1 MEQESFTLHGDGIS
15 ATIVGQGA
23 ELVSLRDA
31 EGTELLWQAGP
42 AWRRYS
48 PVLFPIVGRLKG
60 DQLRHRGQNYPMTQH
75 GFARDKR
82 FDWAEQGPSSCTLVL
97 TDDADSR
104 VHYPF
109 AFRLAI
115 SYSLESRQLG
125 VTFEIDNTGDEV
137 LPASIGAHPA
147 FNWPLLPELPK
158 EAYRLTF
165 ADNERA
171 PIRRLK
177 DGLLLPTPHPTPIE
191 GKTLALSER
200 LFDDDAVIL
209 DRPASTS
216 VRYAAEHGPAIE
228 MSWQGFN
235 ELGIWSKPGGAPFL
249 CIEPWHG
256 VASPVD
262 FDGEFADKPGVMLIE
277 PGAKR
282 TLTYRIA
289 IGRGP

>member
-1 MEQESFTLHGDGIS
+1 MEQVTLHADGIS

-42 AWRRYS
+42 AWRRHS

-75 GFARDKR
+75 GFARDRR
-82 FDWAEQGPSSCTLVL
+82 FAWAEQRPSSCTLVL
-97 TDDADSR
+97 TDDAESR
-104 VHYPF
+104 IHYPF
-109 AFRLAI
+109 AFRLAV
-115 SYSLESRQLG
+115 SYSLASRQLG
-125 VTFEIDNTGDEV
+125 VTFEVANTGDEM

-147 FNWPLLPELPK
+147 FNWPLLQELPK

-165 ADNERA
+165 ADNEPA

-177 DGLLLPTPHPTPIE
+177 DGLMVPTPQPTPIQ
-191 GKTLALSER
+191 GRTLALSEL

-216 VRYAAEHGPAIE
+216 VRYAADRGPAIAI
-228 MSWQGFN
+228 SWHGFN

-262 FDGEFADKPGVMLIE
+262 FDGEFTDKPGVMLIE

-289 IGRGP
+289 IGREP